1 MGMRRFSA
9 RLAAL
14 VMVVLTAHAAGTS
27 VKDVCRIRGQGSSVL
42 QGLGLVVGL
51 NGTGDSGEELVV
63 ARPLARVLE
72 NNGQPI
78 GSFEDLASGQ
88 SVALVMVQC
97 RTPKGGA
104 QVDDRFDV
112 TVSVLNSAT
121 SLEGGELYLTPMTG
135 PYPGSDVFAIANG
148 PIELSDGGV
157 PTRGRVRGGAQITR
171 PIAPAPVGDSFELIL
186 EPSFAGYQSA
196 VHVASRIRDE
206 YLLRPSG
213 RVATEGP
220 IAEPIDDRTIR
231 INIPERA
238 RDRRAS
244 FIADV
249 LSTEIDPA
257 QMKLPARVIVNRET
271 GAIVVTGDV
280 EISLVAVSHE
290 NLVIRRVT
298 PPPEP
303 TPQNPLVE
311 TDRVV
316 GVGTSERESERAALD
331 DLLDAFKQLSV
342 DVEDQIEVL
351 QMLHKSGRLHAELI
365 ID

>member
-1 MGMRRFSA
+1 
-9 RLAAL
+9 
-14 VMVVLTAHAAGTS
+14 
-27 VKDVCRIRGQGSSVL
+27 VL

-63 ARPLARVLE
+63 ARPLAKVLE
-72 NNGQPI
+72 NHGQPI
-78 GSFEDLASGQ
+78 GGFEELASGR

-97 RTPKGGA
+97 RTLRSGA
-104 QVDDRFDV
+104 QADDRLDV
-112 TVSVLNSAT
+112 TVSVLNSAS

-135 PYPGSDVFAIANG
+135 PYPGSPVYAIASG

-157 PTRGRVRGGAQITR
+157 ATRGRVRGGAQITR
-171 PIAPAPVGDSFELIL
+171 SITPAPVGDSFDVIL
-186 EPSFAGYQSA
+186 EPAFAGYQSA

-213 RVATEGP
+213 RLSGGGV
-220 IAEPIDDRTIR
+220 IAEAVDDRTVR
-231 INIPERA
+231 VQIPENERS
-238 RDRRAS
+238 RRAE

-249 LSTEIDPA
+249 MSTEIDPA
-257 QMKLPARVIVNRET
+257 QLKLPARVVVNRET

-298 PPPEP
+298 PAPEP

-316 GVGTSERESERAALD
+316 AIGTDERERERAALD
-331 DLLDAFKQLSV
+331 DLLEAFKQLSV
-342 DVEDQIEVL
+342 DVGDQIEVL

-365 ID
+365 VD